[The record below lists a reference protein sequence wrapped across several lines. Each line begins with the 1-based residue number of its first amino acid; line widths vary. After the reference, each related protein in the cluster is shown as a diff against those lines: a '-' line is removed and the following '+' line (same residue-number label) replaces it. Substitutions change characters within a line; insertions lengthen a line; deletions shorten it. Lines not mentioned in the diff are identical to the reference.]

1 MTRQVTC
8 NAFRG
13 SEVTALASEGGP
25 EGVRDLRGVYSK
37 NKRGLNH
44 TQCHLPSK
52 LTLQAL
58 GGGGKMTVHSGTR
71 DMGFWPV
78 LTHEELRTFIQSLNK
93 HLSRSVDF

>member
-1 MTRQVTC
+1 MARQVTC

-37 NKRGLNH
+37 NKRGPQSH
-44 TQCHLPSK
+44 SMPPA
-52 LTLQAL
+52 LQTHPAGPL
-58 GGGGKMTVHSGTR
+58 GGKMTVHSGTR
-71 DMGFWPV
+71 DVGFWPV